1 MDNETEVILEQM
13 EGTRAS
19 LAQKLETLEN
29 QVMGTIQDA
38 TTSVSET
45 VQQVKDAVSD
55 TVETVKDTVEGTVE
69 SMKETVDDTVESV
82 KETFNVR
89 HQVKRHPWLMFGGS
103 LAAGF
108 VASRIMGR
116 YLPRRLPPWQA
127 ESYYAEPPGSMPPPS
142 YYQGRGQGA
151 PDYAA
156 GMAEQPRQ
164 ERAPPPEPP
173 QKRPSLLDN
182 LASMLGPEVGKLK
195 GLAIGATLG
204 IVRDLITQSA
214 PPELGTQLAEMVNGF
229 TTRLGGEVIHGP
241 VLPNFT
247 DGRSPHA
254 HDQDPGAQEP
264 AAAQYA
270 YRTGTTH

>member
-1 MDNETEVILEQM
+1 MDNETEVILGQM

-19 LAQKLETLEN
+19 LEQKLETLEN
-29 QVMGTIQDA
+29 QVMGTIQEA
-38 TTSVSET
+38 TTTVSET

-82 KETFNVR
+82 KETFDVR
-89 HQVKRHPWLMFGGS
+89 RQVRNHPWLMFGGS
-103 LAAGF
+103 LAAGY

-116 YLPRRLPPWQA
+116 YLPRRLPSWQA
-127 ESYYAEPPGSMPPPS
+127 GNYYEGPSSMPPPA
-142 YYQGRGQGA
+142 YYQGPPGYA
-151 PDYAA
+151 PEAA
-156 GMAEQPRQ
+156 EPARAERT
-164 ERAPPPEPP
+164 PPPEPP

-182 LASMLGPEVGKLK
+182 LASALGPEVGKLK

-214 PPELGTQLAEMVNGF
+214 PPELGTQLADMVNGF

-254 HDQDPGAQEP
+254 HDQGPGAQEP
-264 AAAQYA
+264 AAAAPYA
-270 YRTGTTH
+270 YRTSSNH